1 MNGRTK
7 KSLKRLVCAG
17 IVGLVVLAGTRETRA
32 ESIFENI
39 PVIIAPG
46 HQGPAAIW
54 GNYIVWKGAE
64 NEAYDIG
71 QGQIVQMPG
80 LNIDGVPAI
89 WENKVVYEG
98 ANGYYD
104 LDLQKMV
111 YPEGL
116 SVGNMPAIHDNKIVW
131 RDSTGYYK
139 LDLGQMLY
147 PAGLSIGHAPDI
159 WGDKIVWSD
168 STGYYDI
175 DLERMV
181 YPEGLYVGRKPS
193 IYENKIAWQYL
204 PAATGYYDIDLQQYV
219 SLEGAT
225 EVFCSPDIFEDRI
238 VWNNYD
244 AIGPIIINIFMWDPV
259 CKKRQVTESGEAF
272 GAKIY
277 DYIVVWVDTRNGDAD
292 IYMARIM
299 GCCGDP
305 NHPYPF
311 GDLNQDCKVNMLDF
325 VILAA
330 DWMNGFSLFDLAEI
344 SENWLECT
352 APECG

>member
-32 ESIFENI
+32 ETIFENI
-39 PVIIAPG
+39 PVTTAPG
-46 HQGPAAIW
+46 DQLRSAIW

-89 WENKVVYEG
+89 WENKVVWSDS
-98 ANGYYD
+98 NGYYEI
-104 LDLQKMV
+104 DLQQMV

-116 SVGNMPAIHDNKIVW
+116 SVGEWPAIHNN
-131 RDSTGYYK
+131 
-139 LDLGQMLY
+139 
-147 PAGLSIGHAPDI
+147 
-159 WGDKIVWSD
+159 KIVWSD
-168 STGYYDI
+168 STGYYDLSLGEMI
-175 DLERMV
+175 YPTDLFIGDDPDIFGDKIVWDESTDYYYDIGLQQRV
-181 YPEGLYVGRKPS
+181 YPEGLF
-193 IYENKIAWQYL
+193 IYGHPAIYGNKIVS
-204 PAATGYYDIDLQQYV
+204 TRSSGYYDIDLEQYIFV
-219 SLEGAT
+219 GVPLGE
-225 EVFCSPDIFEDRI
+225 EPDIFGDSI
-238 VWNNYD
+238 VGHSYD
-244 AIGPIIINIFMWDPV
+244 AVPPINIDVKIWDPV
-259 CKKRQVTESGEAF
+259 CKRRWVTDSGCAF

-277 DYIVVWVDTRNGDAD
+277 NDIVVWTDWRNGNGD
-292 IYMARIM
+292 IYMARIS

-305 NHPYPF
+305 NHPYPV

-330 DWMNGFSLFDLAEI
+330 DWMNGFSLFDLAEM

-352 APECG
+352 APECD

>member
-89 WENKVVYEG
+89 WENKVVWSDS
-98 ANGYYD
+98 NGYYD
-104 LDLQKMV
+104 IDLQQMV

-116 SVGNMPAIHDNKIVW
+116 SVGEWPAIHNN
-131 RDSTGYYK
+131 
-139 LDLGQMLY
+139 
-147 PAGLSIGHAPDI
+147 
-159 WGDKIVWSD
+159 KIVWSD
-168 STGYYDI
+168 STGYYDLSLGEMI
-175 DLERMV
+175 YPTDLFIGDDPDIFGDKIVWDESTDYYYDIGLQQRV
-181 YPEGLYVGRKPS
+181 YPEGLF
-193 IYENKIAWQYL
+193 IYGHPAIYGNKIVS
-204 PAATGYYDIDLQQYV
+204 TRSSGYYDIDLEQYIFV
-219 SLEGAT
+219 GVPLGE
-225 EVFCSPDIFEDRI
+225 EPDIFGDSI
-238 VWNNYD
+238 VGHSYD
-244 AIGPIIINIFMWDPV
+244 AVPPINIDVKIWDPV
-259 CKKRQVTESGEAF
+259 CKRRWVTDSGCAF

-277 DYIVVWVDTRNGDAD
+277 NDIVVWTDWRNGNGD
-292 IYMARIM
+292 IYMARIS

-305 NHPYPF
+305 NHPYPV
-311 GDLNQDCKVNMLDF
+311 GDLNQDCKVNMHDF
-325 VILAA
+325 VILST
-330 DWMNGFSLFDLAEI
+330 DWMNGFSLFDLAEM

-352 APECG
+352 APECD